1 MALVKRHSARPS
13 SGWLQAVIFNA
24 MLVLI
29 PVLAANVVS
38 GVFSLREFPPEPTI
52 ESIVETRSE
61 IEQAFRDMPPRGA
74 DPRTYWS
81 DLVDRELRARDMS
94 AARGFLLAAPQLLEE
109 RDRKAIAS
117 ASSENGSNPRFS
129 TEDERL
135 AAAALLFLP
144 NDVRA
149 RYETATRPPSL
160 EIASPPPPAG
170 GPEDGENADD
180 TASDATP
187 DAPLNMN
194 ASVRV
199 RPESIG
205 GDNTVAFSVLGR
217 MEDLTRNSREWLAA
231 EEYGNGARDTGFD
244 LRLTGLGLIA
254 DDVLQRPEHD
264 IRQAASLL
272 RSAHRAGRLTPRYQ
286 ETLETA
292 LNAVLPPATLRTR
305 LAAEFE
311 EIAPISERSDA
322 IAEIFRST
330 LRTEA
335 IEPLLA
341 EIRQINR
348 IHEAVGPVGT
358 VGLIEHVKSSSDM
371 RRIRLIAEAG
381 GDRTVALE
389 KQIGEDVL
397 GVARTGVKLSRSDVL
412 EIMGLAA
419 AAMAVFW
426 MALAA
431 LQRSL
436 SSRRQGLGIL

>member
-29 PVLAANVVS
+29 PVLAANVVA
-38 GVFSLREFPPEPTI
+38 GVFSLREFPAEPTI
-52 ESIVETRSE
+52 ESIVETRTE
-61 IEQAFRDMPPRGA
+61 IDQAFRDMTPRGA

-81 DLVDRELRARDMS
+81 DLVDRELRARDMA

-117 ASSENGSNPRFS
+117 ASSENASNPRFA

-149 RYETATRPPSL
+149 RYETATRPPTL
-160 EIASPPPPAG
+160 RFERQTARG
-170 GPEDGENADD
+170 TKTD
-180 TASDATP
+180 TASTDESGPAQRAETAQP
-187 DAPLNMN
+187 AGDDQI
-194 ASVRV
+194 
-199 RPESIG
+199 RPSAIG
-205 GDNTVAFSVLGR
+205 GKDAGAAFSVLGR
-217 MEDLTRNSREWLAA
+217 IEDLARNSREWIAA
-231 EEYGNGARDTGFD
+231 DEFGNGARDNGFD

-254 DDVLQRPEHD
+254 DDVLDQPEYN

-272 RSAHRAGRLTPRYQ
+272 RSVHRAGRLTSRYQ
-286 ETLETA
+286 QRLEA
-292 LNAVLPPATLRTR
+292 GLDAVLPPATLRTR
-305 LAAEFE
+305 LQAEFE
-311 EIAPISERSDA
+311 DIAPLSERSDA
-322 IAEIFRST
+322 VAEVFRST
-330 LRTEA
+330 LRA
-335 IEPLLA
+335 DAMGALIG
-341 EIRQINR
+341 EIAQINR
-348 IHEAVGPVGT
+348 LHDAVGLVAA
-358 VGLIEHVKSSSDM
+358 VGLVEHVQTSADM

-381 GDRTVALE
+381 GDRAVALE
-389 KQIGEDVL
+389 KQL
-397 GVARTGVKLSRSDVL
+397 GDDLLDIARTGIKLSRSDVL

-436 SSRRQGLGIL
+436 VSRRQGFGII